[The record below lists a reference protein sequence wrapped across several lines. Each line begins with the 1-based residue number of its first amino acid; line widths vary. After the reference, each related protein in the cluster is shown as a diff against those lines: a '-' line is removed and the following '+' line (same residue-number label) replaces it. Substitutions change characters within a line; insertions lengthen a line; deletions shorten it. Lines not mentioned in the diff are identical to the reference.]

1 MNRKER
7 IRWFGWWQR
16 AKVSP
21 LCPLILELKRL
32 VPFPIRVV
40 WNVLV
45 SPKASFFCLA
55 GVLGKNFDARSTW
68 EEKMNI
74 SWQMFPFSYSRG
86 VNWPY
91 LATCGKVR
99 VLWQLL
105 FSFFGISWVLP
116 SLVRDFVRMMW
127 FLCRKEMKKK
137 LGNNPFV
144 LFLDNLN
151 GEK

>member
-1 MNRKER
+1 MY
-7 IRWFGWWQR
+7 WFH
-16 AKVSP
+16 
-21 LCPLILELKRL
+21 LRL
-32 VPFPIRVV
+32 V
-40 WNVLV
+40 
-45 SPKASFFCLA
+45 FFAWQESWGKTLTLDQLERRRWTLA
-55 GVLGKNFDARSTW
+55 DRCFLFL
-68 EEKMNI
+68 
-74 SWQMFPFSYSRG
+74 YSRG

-116 SLVRDFVRMMW
+116 SSVRDFVRMMW

-144 LFLDNLN
+144 LFFGQFEWREIDDLLKTRNSLTK
-151 GEK
+151 GWKPWFFVTSYFRPSCI